1 MKPSKK
7 KESTFGTFAS
17 SLLPHELLY
26 LCEIQQL
33 KDAGNIDV
41 LETIRY
47 NTEHIGHPKP
57 FDKKV
62 DKRKYS
68 YLKKWITEK
77 LHAIDADVFFEW
89 MIELDKKI
97 MTDAI
102 SPAEEIELS
111 KFIRKYEK
119 PNYYFIRF
127 YEMVQN
133 YRYYLLIRMR
143 YNYLRHVSHFLDTFK
158 DAYTHSKSINQE
170 LHEATLDIVSQY
182 SSNKTD
188 SKRWEER
195 LVEIFSDETLDGF
208 NRYYAIVRLTFI
220 YYNYKDYRKL
230 IGLYDQ
236 LDRAI
241 IQGHIYS
248 KRILVNYYANRVLL
262 HSRYNELQKAEYYG
276 YLSIR
281 FKGSD
286 YLHYVNNLCAILL
299 RESKNT
305 EALSLMRESLPDL
318 KNTISPHN
326 RIGFASFYMQSLN
339 RNGKV
344 AQALSYAQTFLEINR
359 DDIINY
365 RWHLFFTSMLQSLFG
380 LEKFT
385 EILRLVKK
393 FDLLKRETE
402 YMQRA
407 GYIPT
412 LIWYYQIARYKE
424 VQISEDQLLKT
435 LVATLDHI
443 IHDDHK
449 SRLTLELIEEVKH
462 QIPAIEHRLMQ
473 SFTRSYRQD

>member
-1 MKPSKK
+1 MKSSKK
-7 KESTFGTFAS
+7 KETAFGTFAS

-26 LCEIQQL
+26 LCGNQQL
-33 KDAGNIDV
+33 KDAGNVEI
-41 LETIRY
+41 LHTIRY
-47 NTEHIGHPKP
+47 NTEHIDHPKP
-57 FDKKV
+57 FDTRL

-68 YLKKWITEK
+68 YMKMWITEK

-143 YNYLRHVSHFLDTFK
+143 YNYLRYVSHFLDTFK
-158 DAYTHSKSINQE
+158 DAYNHSKSINQE

-220 YYNYKDYRKL
+220 YYNIKDYRKL

-236 LDRAI
+236 LDRTI

-281 FKGSD
+281 SKGTD

-299 RESKNT
+299 RESKNS
-305 EALSLMRESLPDL
+305 EALRLMRESLPEL

-339 RNGKV
+339 RNGKA
-344 AQALSYAQTFLEINR
+344 AQAHSYAQTFLEINR

-380 LEKFT
+380 LEKFN
-385 EILRLVKK
+385 EMLRLVKK

-402 YMQRA
+402 YMQRP

-424 VQISEDQLLKT
+424 IRISEDQLLKT
-435 LVATLDHI
+435 LISTFEHI

-449 SRLTLELIEEVKH
+449 RRLTLELIEEVKH

-473 SFTRSYRQD
+473 CFAQS

>member
-1 MKPSKK
+1 MNSSPN
-7 KESTFGTFAS
+7 KETAFGTFAS

-33 KDAGNIDV
+33 KDTNNLAI
-41 LETIRY
+41 LHTIRY
-47 NTEHIGHPKP
+47 NTEHIAHPKP
-57 FDKKV
+57 FDTKV

-77 LHAIDADVFFEW
+77 LHAIDVDVFFEW

-111 KFIRKYEK
+111 KYIRKYEK
-119 PNYYFIRF
+119 PTYYFIRF
-127 YEMVQN
+127 YELVQN

-143 YNYLRHVSHFLDTFK
+143 YNYLRYVSQFLDAFK
-158 DAYTHSKSINQE
+158 EAYNRSKSINQE
-170 LHEATLDIVSQY
+170 LHEATLDIVNQY
-182 SSNKTD
+182 SSNKTE

-230 IGLYDQ
+230 IGLYDR
-236 LDRAI
+236 LDFMI
-241 IQGHIYS
+241 IHGNIYS

-299 RESKNT
+299 RESKNI
-305 EALSLMRESLPDL
+305 EALTLMRESLPDL

-326 RIGFASFYMQSLN
+326 RIGFASFYLQSLN
-339 RNGKV
+339 RNGKA

-359 DDIINY
+359 NDIVNY
-365 RWHLFFTSMLQSLFG
+365 RWHLFFTSMIQSFFG
-380 LEKFT
+380 LERFV

-412 LIWYYQIARYKE
+412 LVWYYQIARYKE
-424 VQISEDQLLKT
+424 VQISEVQLQKI
-435 LVATLDHI
+435 LVSTFEAVLQDE
-443 IHDDHK
+443 HK
-449 SRLTLELIEEVKH
+449 RRLTLELIDEVKH
-462 QIPAIEHRLMQ
+462 QIPTIEHQLRHC
-473 SFTRSYRQD
+473 FTKSILQE